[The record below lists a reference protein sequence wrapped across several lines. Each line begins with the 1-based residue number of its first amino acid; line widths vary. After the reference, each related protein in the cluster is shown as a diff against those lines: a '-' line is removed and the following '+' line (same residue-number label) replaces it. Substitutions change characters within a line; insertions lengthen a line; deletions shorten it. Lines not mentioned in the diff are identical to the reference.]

1 MDFAVDFIN
10 GVSIGMEYVPAE
22 SDHEVNTFMIDIVLF
37 RLLFQWE

>member
-10 GVSIGMEYVPAE
+10 GISVGAEYVPAE
-22 SDHEVNTFMIDIVLF
+22 SDDEVNTFVIDIVLL

>member
-10 GVSIGMEYVPAE
+10 GISLGAEYVPAE
-22 SDHEVNTFMIDIVLF
+22 SDDEVNTFIIDIVLL